1 MATDSRFTR
10 ARPRARSW
18 RSLAVSLLVH
28 AGLIVAACWIV
39 FRSPLPPARRPEG
52 PSVFVAPSGE
62 GATGER
68 EHAVQARPKA
78 HFQPRPRLA
87 VNNANASVTLPT
99 LPTVGGSALGPAAGA
114 KGGGQGK
121 GFGAGQGKR
130 FGGPSGPQHFV
141 GKPVMGA
148 LIRAQRVAVYLDCS
162 GSMRPFLARVA
173 AEIRKQYPDADVF
186 QFDGARVVAVED
198 AIVHG
203 RSFRGDPPRL
213 TEGPSQT
220 VEAELTPAG
229 RQLLARIR
237 LPCEKGS
244 LGAWI
249 DRLLAEKYDAL
260 VVFSD
265 FQDGVRVY
273 DEKRKG
279 HPSLVYSD
287 SSFRQVGHALPKG
300 RWQEQWLEAF
310 RKAERGQGPRLY
322 LFSIQEEPQAFLR
335 RCVEASGGAAVNV
348 RWLRGGRRSP

>member
-1 MATDSRFTR
+1 MPSPAFLR
-10 ARPRARSW
+10 ARKQVRSW
-18 RSLAVSLLVH
+18 RSLAASLLVH
-28 AGLIVAACWIV
+28 LGLVFAACWVV
-39 FRSPLPPARRPEG
+39 FRSPRPPASRPEG
-52 PSVFVAPSGE
+52 PAVFVAPSAE
-62 GATGER
+62 GGAGAR
-68 EHAVQARPKA
+68 EHAVQARPKPN
-78 HFQPRPRLA
+78 FLPRPRIA
-87 VNNANASVTLPT
+87 VNNANASVALP
-99 LPTVGGSALGPAAGA
+99 ALPAAGGSSLGMA
-114 KGGGQGK
+114 AGTKGGGLGN
-121 GFGAGQGKR
+121 GFGAGQGKG
-130 FGGPSGPQHFV
+130 FGGPGATQRFV

-162 GSMRPFLARVA
+162 GSMRPYLARVA

-198 AIVHG
+198 HVAHG
-203 RSFRGDPPRL
+203 RSFHGEPPRL
-213 TEGPSQT
+213 TEAPTRT
-220 VEAELTPAG
+220 VMAELTPAG
-229 RQLLARIR
+229 RQLQARLR
-237 LPCEKGS
+237 SPCEKGS

-249 DRLLAEKYDAL
+249 DRLLVEPYDAL

-287 SSFRQVGHALPKG
+287 GSFRQVGHALPKG

-322 LFSIQEEPQAFLR
+322 LFSIQEEPQSFLK

-348 RWLRGGRRSP
+348 RWLRGGRRPP